1 MFDLN
6 RTNCKK
12 NISRMRKAVLL
23 VPGYSLFVWVTLHIF
38 TISITSL
45 FCDPPSLFT
54 VDLWVSECLTQ

>member
-1 MFDLN
+1 MFDSN

-38 TISITSL
+38 TSL
-45 FCDPPSLFT
+45 LCDPPSLFT